1 MLELDHVDTNYGVV
15 PMLRDVSFT
24 VGEGELVCILGPNG
38 AGKTTT
44 FRALAGLLP
53 LARGTVRLLGR
64 DLKEMRTETL
74 SGLGIGFVPEGRRLF
89 PEISVKDNIRLGFEA
104 QRAGGSFED
113 KLEDMLA
120 LFPRVRER
128 LKQRAGTLSGGEQA
142 MVALA
147 RALVG
152 GPKLL
157 VMDEPSLGL
166 SPKLID
172 EYFDTVA
179 EINRLGTTVLLIE
192 QNAETALSI
201 AHRGVMLVKGRMVAT
216 GTAAELL
223 DSAAVRHLYL

>member
-1 MLELDHVDTNYGVV
+1 MLELDHVSTNYGVV
-15 PMLRDVSFT
+15 PMLRDLSFK
-24 VGEGELVCILGPNG
+24 VGQGELVCILGPNG

-44 FRALAGLLP
+44 FRALSGLLP
-53 LARGTVRLLGR
+53 LAGGTVRLLGR
-64 DLKEMRTETL
+64 DLKELRTEDL

-104 QRAGGSFED
+104 QRSQDSFD
-113 KLEDMLA
+113 AKLEDMLA

-128 LKQRAGTLSGGEQA
+128 LKQRASTLSGGEQA

-172 EYFDTVA
+172 EYFDTIA
-179 EINRLGTTVLLIE
+179 EINRRGTTALLIE

-201 AHRGVMLVKGRMVAT
+201 AHRGVMLVKGRVVAS

-223 DSAAVRHLYL
+223 ESEAVRHLYL

>member
-1 MLELDHVDTNYGVV
+1 MLVLESVDTNYGAV
-15 PMLRDVSFT
+15 PMLRDVSFR
-24 VGEGELVCILGPNG
+24 VAEGELVCILGPNG

-44 FRALAGLLP
+44 FRALSGLLP
-53 LARGTVRLLGR
+53 LARGRLTLMGQ
-64 DLKEMRTETL
+64 DIATLRTEAL

-89 PEISVKDNIRLGFEA
+89 ADMSVRDNIRLGFEA
-104 QRAGGSFED
+104 QRGGGDFAGR
-113 KLEDMLA
+113 LEAMLE

-128 LKQRAGTLSGGEQA
+128 IGQRAGTLSGGEQA

-147 RALVG
+147 RALIG
-152 GPKLL
+152 DPKLI

-179 EINRLGTTVLLIE
+179 EVNRRGTTVLLIE

-201 AHRGVMLVKGRMVAT
+201 AHRGVMLVKGRVVAT
-216 GTAAELL
+216 GTARELL
-223 DSAAVRHLYL
+223 DNDAVRHLYL

>member
-1 MLELDHVDTNYGVV
+1 MLELDRVNTNYGIV
-15 PMLRDVSFT
+15 PMLRDLSFK
-24 VGEGELVCILGPNG
+24 VGQGELVCILGPNG

-44 FRALAGLLP
+44 FRALSGLLP
-53 LARGTVRLLGR
+53 LSGGTVRLLGR
-64 DLKEMRTETL
+64 DLKELRTEDL
-74 SGLGIGFVPEGRRLF
+74 SGLSIGFVPEGRRLF

-104 QRAGGSFED
+104 QRSQDSFD
-113 KLEDMLA
+113 AKLEDMLA

-128 LKQRAGTLSGGEQA
+128 LKQRASTLSGGEQA

-179 EINRLGTTVLLIE
+179 EINRRGTTALLIE

-201 AHRGVMLVKGRMVAT
+201 AHRGVMLVKGRVVAS

-223 DSAAVRHLYL
+223 ESEAVRHLYL

>member
-1 MLELDHVDTNYGVV
+1 MLELEHVDTNYGVV

-44 FRALAGLLP
+44 FRALSGLLP

-64 DLKEMRTETL
+64 DLKEVRTETL

-104 QRAGGSFED
+104 QRAQGSFED
-113 KLEDMLA
+113 KLEKMLA
-120 LFPRVRER
+120 LFPRLRER

-152 GPKLL
+152 GPRLL

-172 EYFDTVA
+172 EYFDTLA
-179 EINRLGTTVLLIE
+179 EINRRGTTVLLIE

-201 AHRGVMLVKGRMVAT
+201 AHRGVMLVKGRVVAS

-223 DSAAVRHLYL
+223 DSEAVRHLYL